1 MFSLEV
7 PLHLGISHDCATIPS
22 APRKGFVFPV
32 AETHV
37 FQTARAASCGNT
49 NHTVIVP
56 VTLV

>member
-7 PLHLGISHDCATIPS
+7 PLHLGISYDFAIIPS
-22 APRKGFVFPV
+22 APRKGFIFPV

-37 FQTARAASCGNT
+37 FQAASRGNA